1 VRIGFDA
8 KRLYNNFTGLGNYS
22 RFIVSALADAYPH
35 DDYILFTPRIKS
47 NPETAPFQ
55 HNPHIQTILPPT
67 WMSSLKLGSV
77 WRSFLAGQA
86 AAKAGVDVYHGLS
99 HELPRNLPASI
110 KRVVTVHDLIFL
122 RYPQF
127 YKPLDV
133 KIYKAK
139 VRHAC
144 RTADRIVAISQQT
157 AQDIVAYLNIPAHK
171 IDVVYQGTH
180 PVFSTTYTPTELT
193 AIRSKYNLPHEYILN
208 VGTLEERKN
217 AALIVE
223 ALALLPPDLRIPV
236 VLVGKETSY
245 LQQIRDTAHKHGV
258 GNYIMPL
265 HNVAF
270 ADLPAIYQ
278 QARVFVYPSV
288 FEGFGIPL
296 IEAIQS
302 RIPVITSQDSCFS
315 EAAGPHAI
323 YINPHKPDELAAGL
337 KKILSD
343 TAFAE
348 SVVQSSR
355 QYIEQFQPPVIAR
368 AMHHV
373 YEKTFSGG

>member
-1 VRIGFDA
+1 VKIGFDA

-22 RFIVSALADAYPH
+22 RFIVSALAASYPDDA
-35 DDYILFTPRIKS
+35 LVLLTPRIKS

-55 HNPHIQTILPPT
+55 HNPRIQTILPPA
-67 WMSSLKLGSV
+67 WMYSLKLGSV
-77 WRSFLAGQA
+77 WRSFMAGTA
-86 AAKAGVDVYHGLS
+86 AAKAGVDLYHGLS
-99 HELPRNLPASI
+99 HELPRNLPPSI

-139 VRHAC
+139 VQHAC
-144 RTADRIVAISQQT
+144 RTAHRVVAISRQT
-157 AQDIVAYLNIPAHK
+157 ADDIVTYLDIPPQK

-180 PVFSTTYTPTELT
+180 PVFSKTYTGAEVTE
-193 AIRSKYNLPHEYILN
+193 IRSKYNLPAEYILN

-223 ALALLPPDLRIPV
+223 ALALLPQELRIPI
-236 VLVGKETSY
+236 VLVGRETKY
-245 LQQIRDTAHKHGV
+245 LQTIRDAARKHNV
-258 GNYIMPL
+258 EQYVMIL
-265 HNVAF
+265 HHVAF
-270 ADLPAIYQ
+270 ADLPALYQ

-302 RIPVITSQDSCFS
+302 GVPVITSQDSCFS

-323 YINPHKPDELAAGL
+323 YINPQKAPELAAGL
-337 KKILSD
+337 EKVLAD
-343 TAFAE
+343 NAFAAAM
-348 SVVQSSR
+348 VQGSR
-355 QYIEQFQPPVIAR
+355 QYIQQFQPPVIAR
-368 AMHHV
+368 AMHQV
-373 YEKTFSGG
+373 YEKTFRD